1 MSSSFGTDSSM
12 REENFSSKSKSKQSE
27 EWQEIEQKSQQ
38 SFGAPLRRS
47 ICQFNLSS
55 SISKVSPNTT
65 INQHSFKKQVKS
77 FNSELL
83 LNSSL
88 SKTKLS

>member
-1 MSSSFGTDSSM
+1 M

-47 ICQFNLSS
+47 VCQFNLSS
-55 SISKVSPNTT
+55 SLSKVSPNTT
-65 INQHSFKKQVKS
+65 NQHSFKKQVKS